1 MEDRRSV
8 IPPGSRPRLLGQP
21 YHGLMRNG
29 VLTLSNGKTVDAPWG
44 WGDCYV
50 LRVPGVAGQGV
61 QMTPVEAAQEAA
73 AGRQWLDYAM
83 LVGRQRTYAGSITV
97 GANAWLYAAPDG
109 SVWRIECDR
118 LDTTDIIPS
127 YPVAPLLYGHYPATL
142 DFTFKIQRFGVISP
156 DGTETAPVS
165 TRTVVGQSIGPE
177 AGWQSDWFYQAPE
190 RNQDRF
196 RRFCGDGRQM
206 QWMPINIDDINSMG
220 NRVIFC
226 VNRSTEQQMSSQP
239 FGNGRAYPL
248 AWIEVSVSGQGAAD
262 NIAISMSLVRM
273 QLLDAPT
280 YSSASYED
288 RQIPVDS
295 YPDVSIGTVTRR
307 PDLPPQSRPGEIDTG
322 EIISVSNM
330 AVRAT
335 VPGLSASTA
344 TAECA
349 AGRCAGGYYD
359 GSDVLCWVEAG
370 AMTWTASNSISA
382 DRTFSS
388 PLNVTLEPVYFDLG
402 TYSDGGW
409 RNNFRCQFAYYET
422 LVEQQINQCE
432 TSCKIGPHELT
443 LPPLRIEGSAVT
455 YESSRAW
462 HNYFGS
468 MTIPAL
474 PFVHEVSSHV
484 VMHSV
489 FGTHAV
495 SNDSAA
501 SGWAYGS
508 FPVSAVPRSEW
519 GGGVRHGVQ
528 LRPIDNVYLVRVTN
542 KVYAVLADMDVELS
556 KGIGSGTMVVAVGTP
571 QGWTMINALDKASI
585 NTAYNP
591 VTGQLVTHPTQGVGW
606 I

>member
-8 IPPGSRPRLLGQP
+8 IPPLSRPRLLGQP
-21 YHGLMRNG
+21 YHGLVRDG

-83 LVGRQRTYAGSITV
+83 LVGRQRTYGGAITV

-118 LDTTDIIPS
+118 LDTTDIVPS
-127 YPVAPLLYGHYPATL
+127 YPVAPLRYGHYPATL
-142 DFTFKIQRFGVISP
+142 DFTFKVQRFGVISP
-156 DGTETAPVS
+156 DDAETAPVS
-165 TRTVVGQSIGPE
+165 IRTIVGQSIGPM
-177 AGWQSDWFYQAPE
+177 AGWQSDWFYDAPD
-190 RNQDRF
+190 RNQDKN
-196 RRFCGDGRQM
+196 RRFPGDGRQT
-206 QWMPINIDDINSMG
+206 QWMPINIDDINSKG
-220 NRVIFC
+220 SRVLFC
-226 VNRSTEQQMSSQP
+226 VNRSIEQQMTSQP

-248 AWIEVSVSGQGAAD
+248 AWIEVSVSGQTAE
-262 NIAISMSLVRM
+262 NISISMSLVRM
-273 QLLDAPT
+273 QLLDTPVRSG
-280 YSSASYED
+280 YIHND
-288 RQIPVDS
+288 LQIPSDT
-295 YPDVSIGTVTRR
+295 YPDISIGTVTRR
-307 PDLPPQSRPGEIDTG
+307 PDLEVRPGETDTA

-330 AVRAT
+330 SAHGT
-335 VPGLSASTA
+335 VPGFSSSADVV
-344 TAECA
+344 EHA

-370 AMTWTASNSISA
+370 AMTWTASNSQTYQIS
-382 DRTFSS
+382 FSTA
-388 PLNVTLEPVYFDLG
+388 LNVTLVPVYFDLA

-409 RNNFRCQFAYYET
+409 RNNYHCQFAYYRT
-422 LVEQQINQCE
+422 VTEQQINQCE
-432 TSCKIGPHELT
+432 TSCKIGPHTLT
-443 LPPLRIEGSAVT
+443 LPPLRIEGSSVT
-455 YESSRAW
+455 QDSSRAW
-462 HNYFGS
+462 HNFFGG
-468 MTIPAL
+468 MTLPDL
-474 PFVHEVSSHV
+474 PFVNEVSSHV

-489 FGTHAV
+489 FGTH
-495 SNDSAA
+495 NA
-501 SGWAYGS
+501 SDNLRRLSWANGS
-508 FPVSAVPRSEW
+508 IPVGALPRAES

-542 KVYAVLADMDVELS
+542 KVYAVLADMDVEMVD
-556 KGIGSGTMVVAVGTP
+556 GMGSGTMVVAVGTP

>member
-21 YHGLMRNG
+21 YHGLVRNG
-29 VLTLSNGKTVDAPWG
+29 VLTLSNGKTVEVPWG

-109 SVWRIECDR
+109 TVWRIECDR

-156 DGTETAPVS
+156 DGAETAPVS
-165 TRTVVGQSIGPE
+165 TRTIVGQSIGPV
-177 AGWQSDWFYQAPE
+177 AGWQSDWFYEAPD
-190 RNQDRF
+190 RNQDRY
-196 RRFCGDGRQM
+196 RRFPGDGRQV
-206 QWMPINIDDINSMG
+206 QWMPINIDDINSKG
-220 NRVIFC
+220 SRALFC
-226 VNRSTEQQMSSQP
+226 VNRSIEQQMTSQP

-248 AWIEVSVSGQGAAD
+248 AWIEVSVSGQGVAD
-262 NIAISMSLVRM
+262 QISISMSVVRM
-273 QLLDAPT
+273 QLLDAFAE
-280 YSSASYED
+280 SGAIHND
-288 RQIPVDS
+288 RQVPTDR
-295 YPDVSIGTVTRR
+295 YPDISIGTVTRR
-307 PDLPPQSRPGEIDTG
+307 LDIQTRPGDTDTG

-330 AVRAT
+330 SVRAT
-335 VPGLSASTA
+335 VPGFSASTSVV
-344 TAECA
+344 ECA

-370 AMTWTASNSISA
+370 AMTWTASNSMSS
-382 DRTFSS
+382 DLTFSS

-409 RNNFRCQFAYYET
+409 RNNYHCQFAYYET
-422 LVEQQINQCE
+422 VVAQQINQCE
-432 TSCKIGPHELT
+432 TSCKIGPHGLT

-455 YESSRAW
+455 QESGRAW
-462 HNYFGS
+462 HNFFGS
-468 MTIPAL
+468 MELPDL

-484 VMHSV
+484 VMYSV
-489 FGTHAV
+489 FGTHT
-495 SNDSAA
+495 A
-501 SGWAYGS
+501 SDNLRVQGWANGS
-508 FPVSAVPRSEW
+508 SPVSGLPRSEW
-519 GGGVRHGVQ
+519 GGGVRHGLQ
-528 LRPIDNVYLVRVTN
+528 LRPVDNVYLVRVTN
-542 KVYAVLADMDVELS
+542 KVYAVLADMDVEMS
-556 KGIGSGTMVVAVGTP
+556 GDVGSGTMVVAVGTP